1 MGSTQKNK
9 VMVMKKRIMA
19 VMIFFSI
26 ALGGILIW
34 IYISADRKAPVITIE
49 GSDITYE
56 EDMDEMKLLERVT
69 ASDDRDGDVS
79 DSLVVDAVY
88 KSKKSVT
95 VIYAAKDKANN
106 IEKRKRV
113 LKYSEM
119 KEEKM
124 EENTEEVIP
133 EDEGEAQDNLE
144 IPPGQTEQDVAA
156 IPEEQQMALDALQP
170 QQPKLYLT
178 QYEVRLSPGSGFDG
192 LSFVKDI
199 VDDADSFEELS
210 KRIQINGNA
219 DTNVEGTYEIEYL
232 VVDTQGNSSNTAKLT
247 VIVQ

>member
-1 MGSTQKNK
+1 
-9 VMVMKKRIMA
+9 MKKRIMA

-133 EDEGEAQDNLE
+133 EDEGEAQDDLE
-144 IPPGQTEQDVAA
+144 IP
-156 IPEEQQMALDALQP
+156 PEEQQMALDALQP